1 MAPTIALDGQI
12 GLRTTHDSK
21 HTSGLLH
28 GEVLSCMGQLGASA
42 AHEVLLTLSPAL
54 RRRARPRAVL
64 HYSAQAARCIG
75 AVPKDL
81 LHHVA
86 APLTV
91 ACMPLHCRAKQAQ
104 VQANSTAQSF
114 SKDASQKTKQAGQ
127 RAQNAVPQAN
137 GRK

>member
-1 MAPTIALDGQI
+1 M
-12 GLRTTHDSK
+12 
-21 HTSGLLH
+21 
-28 GEVLSCMGQLGASA
+28 
-42 AHEVLLTLSPAL
+42 
-54 RRRARPRAVL
+54 RPRAVL
-64 HYSAQAARCIG
+64 HSSAQAAHLINAGPNDR
-75 AVPKDL
+75 
-81 LHHVA
+81 LHHFA

-91 ACMPLHCRAKQAQ
+91 ACMPLRCRAKQAQ